1 MEMAEPATLA
11 PAAPGIP
18 SNPPPMD
25 PGLDL
30 GSAVRAAEQPGA
42 PFPKEL
48 RSYFEPRFAHDFSRV
63 RVHANHHAAE
73 GAEAVGASAYTIGRD
88 IVFARGQYQP
98 NTHYGRRLLAHE
110 LTHVVQQAAPGRSG
124 IVIQRDPRKR
134 PVAPPKPA
142 KFYQAIVDAIA
153 DADADMARQLKEKK
167 YSFLVHKPLNYE
179 ALKALLPL
187 AQAVDEERTADI
199 PKLTDQFIAKD
210 TGAPFRALS
219 EDMLVE
225 MSARL
230 FTLGLETESKKLRD
244 RFSAGE
250 KQFHLLNEDPG
261 KARRDVAVYKA
272 TAERALSGADA
283 SSVEKA
289 KASVEVMVRVLNMLR
304 DAILAVDQERL
315 RFEQSDAWR
324 RTIEPYMTEHA
335 YWDALIGV
343 LTSLVGGIEMQL
355 QSLTERAAADLSE
368 GRGTATL
375 LVLRDLVEN
384 KLQPAIVSA
393 DGKKDIS
400 GIMLPITKTE
410 IKAGHGFIRDSLSK
424 DPKSRSVAVDTY
436 TPGQE
441 SVRELQTSLAGLVNI
456 RIRQIATLARI
467 YGAADVLRADRAD
480 EKEKSADAARNAQIM
495 KKLTAAGGKLRLDS
509 DSDWRTFLLEKYK
522 DMTGQSAEE
531 KGKALS
537 AVIALLFDY
546 LEAFTVHA
554 RFTNIYDQAEFKD
567 AYFDKPF
574 PRSLAGQLVHD
585 CGVYAMR
592 VAYILS
598 LVRQELG
605 LRFRFIRLP
614 AHLGLIITGEGLP
627 MFVVHNDH
635 FKETSVEDLQKLYEG
650 WDPPAPAA
658 PKGGGKDAA
667 SKSPPAAIDDEQFL
681 GEVATVDFIEGPL
694 DAPFALSDVPVAG
707 KTDVA
712 TQRALWAAY
721 QKIAKKDV
729 FGPATLDKKSPGYLF
744 HNRYLA
750 ITELY
755 RQWGNEAVLPFWNQ
769 KAPKAWE
776 ALETALK
783 ANGRTELLGGELK
796 SLLEA
801 HLKQLDDDLKPV
813 NARLDDI
820 HRSERALSQQ
830 LRGDPKLQTK
840 DMHITRGGKIILIHS
855 WEIYR
860 QNAQKLITA
869 AGAKPDAKFDI
880 ARDIQAALQ
889 PPFIPMPEKA
899 MAIQD

>member
-1 MEMAEPATLA
+1 MW
-11 PAAPGIP
+11 
-18 SNPPPMD
+18 
-25 PGLDL
+25 
-30 GSAVRAAEQPGA
+30 Q
-42 PFPKEL
+42 
-48 RSYFEPRFAHDFSRV
+48 
-63 RVHANHHAAE
+63 
-73 GAEAVGASAYTIGRD
+73 
-88 IVFARGQYQP
+88 
-98 NTHYGRRLLAHE
+98 
-110 LTHVVQQAAPGRSG
+110 
-124 IVIQRDPRKR
+124 
-134 PVAPPKPA
+134 
-142 KFYQAIVDAIA
+142 
-153 DADADMARQLKEKK
+153 
-167 YSFLVHKPLNYE
+167 
-179 ALKALLPL
+179 
-187 AQAVDEERTADI
+187 
-199 PKLTDQFIAKD
+199 
-210 TGAPFRALS
+210 
-219 EDMLVE
+219 
-225 MSARL
+225 
-230 FTLGLETESKKLRD
+230 
-244 RFSAGE
+244 
-250 KQFHLLNEDPG
+250 
-261 KARRDVAVYKA
+261 
-272 TAERALSGADA
+272 
-283 SSVEKA
+283 
-289 KASVEVMVRVLNMLR
+289 
-304 DAILAVDQERL
+304 
-315 RFEQSDAWR
+315 
-324 RTIEPYMTEHA
+324 
-335 YWDALIGV
+335 
-343 LTSLVGGIEMQL
+343 
-355 QSLTERAAADLSE
+355 
-368 GRGTATL
+368 
-375 LVLRDLVEN
+375 
-384 KLQPAIVSA
+384 
-393 DGKKDIS
+393 
-400 GIMLPITKTE
+400 
-410 IKAGHGFIRDSLSK
+410 
-424 DPKSRSVAVDTY
+424 
-436 TPGQE
+436 
-441 SVRELQTSLAGLVNI
+441 
-456 RIRQIATLARI
+456 
-467 YGAADVLRADRAD
+467 
-480 EKEKSADAARNAQIM
+480 
-495 KKLTAAGGKLRLDS
+495 
-509 DSDWRTFLLEKYK
+509 KYK

-554 RFTNIYDQAEFKD
+554 RSTNIYDQAEFKD

-574 PRSLAGQLVHD
+574 PRSLAGQLIHD

-635 FKETSVEDLQKLYEG
+635 FKETSAEDLQKLYEG

-721 QKIAKKDV
+721 QKISKKDV

-783 ANGRTELLGGELK
+783 ANGRTELPGGELK

-801 HLKQLDDDLKPV
+801 HLRQLDADLKPV

-840 DMHITRGGKIILIHS
+840 DMRITRGGKIILIHS

-860 QNAQKLITA
+860 QNVQKLITA
-869 AGAKPDAKFDI
+869 SRGEARCEVRYCPGHPGGIATALHSDAGEGHGHPGLSREDATTPCRRQI
-880 ARDIQAALQ
+880 YRL
-889 PPFIPMPEKA
+889 PFLNSSITGS
-899 MAIQD
+899 